1 MYQPKPAD
9 PGDKPTGNCHCED
22 LSMEGIPDAT
32 QPFRELLDALS
43 ERVKALAPPT
53 DASTKFP
60 DELKDIEKEYQG
72 IDAIVA
78 KYKEFY
84 DKQLDCK
91 LADVKRWRAKIN
103 EWSSTLDPSIKAC
116 IRKYRKEKYDDKESL
131 ICCKW
136 INLRR
141 KLNLS
146 SDCLVQARN
155 TETRKQEAYDQLK
168 GFLDTITKI
177 FTDLEALF
185 KKADAF
191 NKDDKPRSVYA
202 VSLEFEDLYKLIDW
216 PKTDEEKCSKSNG
229 GTGEQP
235 QPPPSGYAQ
244 QPPSTPPSGGYAT
257 PPPPPPGGGY
267 GQSQQPPSE
276 ESTEG
281 YGESEELKKKLSP
294 TELRSRLI
302 AALRDLVLAKFHRL
316 LLHHELLNDTAQ
328 AEDAKKQCEKFRADR
343 QKLFLDLAEDIP
355 CVVGTSGGEQPSGG
369 GGYGQQPP
377 GGGYPQQPPG
387 GGYPPP
393 PPGGGPQQPPTGGQQ
408 PPSGGYEPQTPSG
421 GYEKPPRGGYE
432 KK

>member
-1 MYQPKPAD
+1 MYEPKPAD
-9 PGDKPTGNCHCED
+9 PGDKPTGKCHCDD
-22 LSMEGIPDAT
+22 LSMDGIPDAT

-53 DASTKFP
+53 EASTKFP

-84 DKQLDCK
+84 DKQLDCR

-103 EWSSTLDPSIKAC
+103 EWSSTLDPNTKAC
-116 IRKYRKEKYDDKESL
+116 IRKYRKEKYDDKESQ
-131 ICCKW
+131 ICCAW

-155 TETRKQEAYDQLK
+155 TEARKQEAYDKLK
-168 GFLDTITKI
+168 GFLDTITKV

-191 NKDDKPRSVYA
+191 NKEDKPKSVYA
-202 VSLEFEDLYKLIDW
+202 VGLEFEDLYKLIDW
-216 PKTDEEKCSKSNG
+216 PKTDEEKCPKPNG

-235 QPPPSGYAQ
+235 EPSGGGYAQ
-244 QPPSTPPSGGYAT
+244 QPPSTPPSGGYAKT
-257 PPPPPPGGGY
+257 PPPPPSGGGY
-267 GQSQQPPSE
+267 GQSQEPASE

-281 YGESEELKKKLSP
+281 HSESEELKKKLSP

-316 LLHHELLNDTAQ
+316 LLHHELLKDTAQ
-328 AEDAKKQCEKFRADR
+328 AEDKKKECEKFRGDR

-355 CVVGTSGGEQPSGG
+355 IVPGCDKSNGGGEQPPG

-377 GGGYPQQPPG
+377 GGGYGKQPPAGGYQQQPPG
-387 GGYPPP
+387 GG
-393 PPGGGPQQPPTGGQQ
+393 QQQ

-421 GYEKPPRGGYE
+421 GYEKPSKGYE
-432 KK
+432 K